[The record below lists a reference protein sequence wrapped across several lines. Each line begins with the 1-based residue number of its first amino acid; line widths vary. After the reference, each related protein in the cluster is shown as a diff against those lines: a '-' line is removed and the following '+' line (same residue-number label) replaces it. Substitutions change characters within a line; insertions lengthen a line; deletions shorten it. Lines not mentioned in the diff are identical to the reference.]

1 MEVSPPQGVQD
12 ASHLRQLQHR
22 YKQAL
27 RGPSMTGSEQ
37 ATAGQSGGVQSVGR
51 AFRLLEAIG
60 SSPSSLTELARRFD
74 LPVSTTSRLL
84 GTLEGLGA
92 VERSDDLG
100 VYRIG
105 PSILTMAST
114 ADSSENLKAL
124 ARPELEWLAQTCD
137 EAAGLSVAAGYT
149 MHYLDQ
155 VDSQQAVQVQD
166 WVGSRLPMHVV
177 ASGVVVLA
185 QWPADAVNG
194 FLERELEQPTNASVA
209 DPALV
214 RHRLDR
220 VRDAGVAWTLEEL
233 EAGINAVAAP
243 IVTGMG
249 DVIGAVHLHGPAYRF
264 PGVSATRFE
273 EHVKAAAARIGE
285 GLVVA
290 LDAESLYDEFDS
302 VSAQP

>member
-1 MEVSPPQGVQD
+1 M
-12 ASHLRQLQHR
+12 
-22 YKQAL
+22 
-27 RGPSMTGSEQ
+27 
-37 ATAGQSGGVQSVGR
+37 SGGVQSVDR
-51 AFRLLEAIG
+51 AFRLLAAVG
-60 SSPSSLTELARRFD
+60 AVPSSLTELARRVD

-84 GTLEGLGA
+84 GTLESLGA

-124 ARPELEWLAQTCD
+124 AQPELTWLARTCK

-155 VDSQQAVQVQD
+155 VDSDQAVQVQD
-166 WVGSRLPMHVV
+166 WVGTRLPMHVV
-177 ASGVVVLA
+177 ASGVVILA
-185 QWPADAVNG
+185 SWPEETIAAY
-194 FLERELEQPTNASVA
+194 LERELESPTRASVA
-209 DPALV
+209 SPTSIRA
-214 RHRLDR
+214 RLDH

-243 IVTGMG
+243 IITGMG

-264 PGVSATRFE
+264 PGSSSAKHE
-273 EHVKAAAARIGE
+273 EAVKAAAARIGE

-290 LDAESLYDEFDS
+290 VDAEALHDEFQ
-302 VSAQP
+302 SAAAS

>member
-1 MEVSPPQGVQD
+1 
-12 ASHLRQLQHR
+12 
-22 YKQAL
+22 
-27 RGPSMTGSEQ
+27 
-37 ATAGQSGGVQSVGR
+37 VQSVGR

-60 SSPSSLTELARRFD
+60 SSPSGLTQLARRVD

-114 ADSSENLKAL
+114 ADASENLKAL
-124 ARPELEWLAQTCD
+124 ARPELEWLAETCD

-155 VDSQQAVQVQD
+155 VDSQQSVQVQD

-185 QWPADAVNG
+185 QWPAEAVAG
-194 FLERELEQPTNASVA
+194 FLERELETPTKASIA

-214 RHRLDR
+214 RRRLDR
-220 VRDAGVAWTLEEL
+220 VREAGVAWTMEEL

-264 PGVSATRFE
+264 PGSSANRFE
-273 EHVKAAAARIGE
+273 EHVKAAASRIGE

-290 LDAESLYDEFDS
+290 LDAESLHEEFDS
-302 VSAQP
+302 TSTNP

>member
-1 MEVSPPQGVQD
+1 MTASGEPEASSPSGGVQ
-12 ASHLRQLQHR
+12 A
-22 YKQAL
+22 
-27 RGPSMTGSEQ
+27 
-37 ATAGQSGGVQSVGR
+37 SGGVQSVGR

-60 SSPSSLTELARRFD
+60 SAPSGLTELSRRVD

-124 ARPELEWLAQTCD
+124 ARPELEWLAEICD

-155 VDSQQAVQVQD
+155 VDSGQAVQVQD

-185 QWPADAVNG
+185 QWPSEAVDG
-194 FLERELEQPTNASVA
+194 FLERELETPTQASVA
-209 DPALV
+209 DPAVL
-214 RHRLDR
+214 RGRLDR
-220 VRDAGVAWTLEEL
+220 VREAGVAWTMEEL

-264 PGVSATRFE
+264 PGTSANRFE
-273 EHVKAAAARIGE
+273 EHVRAAATRIGE
-285 GLVVA
+285 GLVVSI
-290 LDAESLYDEFDS
+290 DAESLLDEFDPAS
-302 VSAQP
+302 TGS